1 MDVSEKFKEIIG
13 DLVESELSIND
24 GDKIVYFLFE
34 GSNNCLQEIELE
46 DYEEE
51 DSEFFIEE
59 YEPVIL
65 GCYFYLPDEKSKLDH
80 YLTNGSFGNWIFPDD
95 DDFIKAFLNYEKELI
110 IIRSGNLE
118 VKYPDSTSDGNY
130 GDLYRKNNDKYFKVE
145 ENYDYD
151 YGDDNFTVS
160 TSVEGLIK
168 AVFINSESADKFE
181 FVDLG
186 LDPLDIANYLSE
198 LYIT

>member
-1 MDVSEKFKEIIG
+1 MCIR
-13 DLVESELSIND
+13 
-24 GDKIVYFLFE
+24 
-34 GSNNCLQEIELE
+34 
-46 DYEEE
+46 
-51 DSEFFIEE
+51 DS
-59 YEPVIL
+59 
-65 GCYFYLPDEKSKLDH
+65 
-80 YLTNGSFGNWIFPDD
+80 
-95 DDFIKAFLNYEKELI
+95 
-110 IIRSGNLE
+110 
-118 VKYPDSTSDGNY
+118 
-130 GDLYRKNNDKYFKVE
+130 FKVE

>member
-1 MDVSEKFKEIIG
+1 MNLNEKFKKKIG
-13 DLVESELSIND
+13 DLVESELSINE
-24 GDKIVYFLFE
+24 GDKLVYFLFE

-46 DYEEE
+46 DYQEE

-65 GCYFYLPDEKSKLDH
+65 GCYFYLPDEKSKLDQ
-80 YLTNGSFGNWIFPDD
+80 YLSNGSFMNWIFPDD
-95 DDFIKAFLNYEKELI
+95 DEFIKEILNYEKELI
-110 IIRSGNLE
+110 VIRSGNLE

-130 GDLYRKNNDKYFKVE
+130 GDIYKKNTGQYFKVD

-160 TSVEGLIK
+160 TSVERLIK
-168 AVFINSESADKFE
+168 AIYINSESGDKYE

-186 LDPLDIANYLSE
+186 SDPHVIANQLKK
-198 LYIT
+198 L

>member
-1 MDVSEKFKEIIG
+1 MNLNEQFNEIIG
-13 DLVESELSIND
+13 ELVESKLSINE
-24 GDKIVYFLFE
+24 GDKLVYFLFE

-46 DYEEE
+46 DYQEK

-65 GCYFYLPDEKSKLDH
+65 GCYFYLPDEKSKLDQ
-80 YLTNGSFGNWIFPDD
+80 YLSNGSFMNWIFPDD
-95 DDFIKAFLNYEKELI
+95 DEFIKEILNYEKELI
-110 IIRSGNLE
+110 VIRSGNLE

-130 GDLYRKNNDKYFKVE
+130 GDIYKKNTGQYFKVD

-160 TSVEGLIK
+160 TSVERLIK
-168 AVFINSESADKFE
+168 AIYINSESGEKYE

-186 LDPLDIANYLSE
+186 SEPNIIANQLKK
-198 LYIT
+198 L

>member
-1 MDVSEKFKEIIG
+1 MNLNEQFNEIIG
-13 DLVESELSIND
+13 ELVESKLSINE
-24 GDKIVYFLFE
+24 GDKLVYFLFE

-46 DYEEE
+46 DYQEK

-65 GCYFYLPDEKSKLDH
+65 GCYFYLPDEKSKLDQ
-80 YLTNGSFGNWIFPDD
+80 YLSNGSFMNWIFPDD
-95 DDFIKAFLNYEKELI
+95 DDFIKEILNYEKELI
-110 IIRSGNLE
+110 VIRSGNLE
-118 VKYPDSTSDGNY
+118 VKYPDSTSDGDY
-130 GDLYRKNNDKYFKVE
+130 GDIYKKNTGQYFKVD

-160 TSVEGLIK
+160 TSVERLIK
-168 AVFINSESADKFE
+168 AIYINSESGDKYE

-186 LDPLDIANYLSE
+186 SDPHVIANQLKK
-198 LYIT
+198 L

>member
-1 MDVSEKFKEIIG
+1 MNVNERFNEIIG
-13 DLVESELSIND
+13 DLVESELSIKD
-24 GDKIVYFLFE
+24 GDKLVYFLFE

-46 DYEEE
+46 DYEED

-59 YEPVIL
+59 FEPVIL
-65 GCYFYLPDEKSKLDH
+65 GCYFYLPDEKSNLDQ
-80 YLTNGSFGNWIFPDD
+80 YLSNGSFMNWIFPDD
-95 DDFIKAFLNYEKELI
+95 DDFIKEILNYEKELI

-130 GDLYRKNNDKYFKVE
+130 GDIYRKNTDKYFKVD

-168 AVFINSESADKFE
+168 AVFINSESADKYE

-186 LDPLDIANYLSE
+186 LAPLAIANKLKQ
-198 LYIT
+198 L

>member
-1 MDVSEKFKEIIG
+1 MNLNEQFNEIIG
-13 DLVESELSIND
+13 ELVESKLSIKE
-24 GDKIVYFLFE
+24 GDKLIYFLFE

-46 DYEEE
+46 DYQEK

-65 GCYFYLPDEKSKLDH
+65 GCYFYLPDEKSKLDQ
-80 YLTNGSFGNWIFPDD
+80 YLSNGSFMNWIFPDD
-95 DDFIKAFLNYEKELI
+95 DDFIKEILNYEKELI
-110 IIRSGNLE
+110 VIRSGNLE
-118 VKYPDSTSDGNY
+118 VKYPDSTIDGNY
-130 GDLYRKNNDKYFKVE
+130 GDIYKKNTGQYFKVD

-160 TSVEGLIK
+160 TSVERLIK
-168 AVFINSESADKFE
+168 AIYINSESGDKYE

-186 LDPLDIANYLSE
+186 SDPHVIANQLKK
-198 LYIT
+198 L

>member
-1 MDVSEKFKEIIG
+1 MNLNEHFNEIIG
-13 DLVESELSIND
+13 ELVESKLSINE
-24 GDKIVYFLFE
+24 GDKLVYFLFE

-46 DYEEE
+46 DYQEK

-65 GCYFYLPDEKSKLDH
+65 GCYFYLPDEKSKLDQ
-80 YLTNGSFGNWIFPDD
+80 YLSNGSFMNWIFPDD
-95 DDFIKAFLNYEKELI
+95 DDFIKEILNYEKELI
-110 IIRSGNLE
+110 VIRSGNLE
-118 VKYPDSTSDGNY
+118 VKYPDSTSDGDY
-130 GDLYRKNNDKYFKVE
+130 GDIYKKNTGQYFKVD

-160 TSVEGLIK
+160 TSVERLIK
-168 AVFINSESADKFE
+168 AIYINSESGDKYE

-186 LDPLDIANYLSE
+186 SDPHVIANQLKK
-198 LYIT
+198 L